1 MTAKR
6 KRKPADDH
14 AAKSVRPSAANTL
27 EVNAL
32 PGEHH
37 LKTLA
42 RLTLNPGIR
51 HAELASAFANHA
63 FGDDHKPTIMDSTEA
78 LAETLKAAESGD
90 KRLASRMLA
99 AQAVSLDAMFTELA
113 RRSGRNMGEYMDAA
127 DRYMRL
133 ALKAQ
138 TACRTTLDAL
148 AKLHQPREQ
157 TVKHVH
163 VNDGGQAVV
172 ADQFHQHTGGSAI
185 GKTSEQSH
193 AAGAAGE
200 SAPLLGKDAEGGG
213 VPISSGK
220 GKAAVP
226 NARRHKPG
234 SA

>member
-6 KRKPADDH
+6 KTKPAGDQTG
-14 AAKSVRPSAANTL
+14 KVVRPSAANTL
-27 EVNAL
+27 EVNAQ

-42 RLTLNPGIR
+42 RLALDPGVR

-63 FGDDHKPTIMDSTEA
+63 FGDTHKPTIMDSTEA
-78 LAETLKAAESGD
+78 LAETMKAAENGD

-99 AQAVSLDAMFTELA
+99 AQAVSLDTMFTELA
-113 RRSGRNMGEYMDAA
+113 RRSGRNMGEYTDAA

-138 TACRTTLDAL
+138 TACRTTLEAL
-148 AKLHQPREQ
+148 TKLHQPREQ

-163 VNDGGQAVV
+163 VNEGGQAVV
-172 ADQFHQHTGGSAI
+172 ADQFHQHTGGSEN
-185 GKTSEQSH
+185 GKTGEQSD
-193 AAGAAGE
+193 ATGATGE
-200 SAPLLGKDAEGGG
+200 SAALLSQDAEGNG
-213 VPISSGK
+213 VPISG
-220 GKAAVP
+220 GDGAEAVQD
-226 NARRHKPG
+226 ARRDQSG